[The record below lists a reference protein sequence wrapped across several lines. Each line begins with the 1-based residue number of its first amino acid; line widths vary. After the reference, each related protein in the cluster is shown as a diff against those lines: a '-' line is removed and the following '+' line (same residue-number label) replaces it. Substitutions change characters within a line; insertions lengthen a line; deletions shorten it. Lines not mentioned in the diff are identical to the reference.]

1 MIHRFQCL
9 WEGQLVL
16 HKLVYTYNVHLGTQ
30 YAPSTP
36 SQMYLFFAI
45 FILLVQDSV
54 EVTESE
60 IREGVGGG
68 LRLEGTRMTLLG
80 MRTSIQHNFCHTVR
94 Q

>member
-60 IREGVGGG
+60 IREGGG
-68 LRLEGTRMTLLG
+68 
-80 MRTSIQHNFCHTVR
+80 
-94 Q
+94 